1 MSSSKE
7 KSQEYKLDADSEL
20 RFEIENKNDKI
31 DVEVKFFEIFPIFN
45 FF

>member
-1 MSSSKE
+1 MSANKE

-31 DVEVKFFEIFPIFN
+31 DVEVIFFPPNFHKF
-45 FF
+45 